1 MRSDRHLFSTH
12 DNRNSHLTKMT
23 DLEIHFK
30 MVSEYFNYFV
40 TVIEVLFLTNS
51 FPMHPFSA
59 SMFSGGRERL
69 ERSFLIELIGNRNS
83 TAAIN
88 KPRRV

>member
-12 DNRNSHLTKMT
+12 DNRNSHLTNMT

-40 TVIEVLFLTNS
+40 TVIEVLFLTN
-51 FPMHPFSA
+51 
-59 SMFSGGRERL
+59 
-69 ERSFLIELIGNRNS
+69 
-83 TAAIN
+83 
-88 KPRRV
+88 